1 MMNATE
7 TIAAL
12 LDENQAAS
20 VTAIISMLA
29 DRTTFGQRFN
39 VIKAAAKDAN
49 EKMRDAQALADKHA
63 NAESMLT
70 QATAMLV
77 KQNERSSE
85 LSSREFAVVEREQ
98 SLAAAEKAGREDHT
112 RIEVALAAREKR
124 VQHREQLLAE
134 GQANLAQAKTQ
145 VDAQVASLAEFRGLA
160 QSLRNPA

>member
-29 DRTTFGQRFN
+29 DRTTFEQRFN
-39 VIKAAAKDAN
+39 AIKAAAKDAN

-98 SLAAAEKAGREDHT
+98 SLAVAEKAGREDHT

-124 VQHREQLLAE
+124 VQAPRAI
-134 GQANLAQAKTQ
+134 AC
-145 VDAQVASLAEFRGLA
+145 RG
-160 QSLRNPA
+160 PG